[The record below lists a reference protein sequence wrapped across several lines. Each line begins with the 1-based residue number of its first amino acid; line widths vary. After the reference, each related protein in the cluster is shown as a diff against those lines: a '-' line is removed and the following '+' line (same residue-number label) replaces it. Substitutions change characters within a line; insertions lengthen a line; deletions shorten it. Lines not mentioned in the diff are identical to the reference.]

1 MLYIPNLAIHKM
13 SSSSSKR
20 NRKDKDK
27 SVEPG
32 RRLPTAIKR
41 NIFEHTASTRFN
53 NNSVEFKIYCSE
65 EEVFAIGQDIF
76 HISINADINFNAD
89 VEDEYINFVY
99 DKFETLF
106 TSAPFTQHDVNGLG
120 THFDSAFTTKNY
132 RTISLS
138 FFFSQNIED
147 WFKDEEWFNR
157 EVYKPRF
164 TDGNLDAVFNLYI
177 YEEAARLSA
186 QALQVLSL
194 TLENPPLTWW
204 TKTMNPQPSRE
215 DILAA
220 MREIWDFEEKREEN
234 VIIEFALINR
244 PQNIEVD
251 GEQVT
256 IRGLLKF

>member
-65 EEVFAIGQDIF
+65 E
-76 HISINADINFNAD
+76 
-89 VEDEYINFVY
+89 DEYINFVY

-147 WFKDEEWFNR
+147 WFKDREWFNR

-164 TDGNLDAVFNLYI
+164 TDGNLDAVFNHYI

>member
-1 MLYIPNLAIHKM
+1 M

-27 SVEPG
+27 SFELR

-53 NNSVEFKIYCSE
+53 NNTVEFKIYYSE

-76 HISINADINFNAD
+76 YISINADINFNAD

-106 TSAPFTQHDVNGLG
+106 TSAPFTQHDVNDLG
-120 THFDSAFTTKNY
+120 TRFDSAFTTKNY

-138 FFFSQNIED
+138 FLFSQNIEV
-147 WFKDEEWFNR
+147 WFRDRAWFNR
-157 EVYKPRF
+157 EGTEEEDMYKSRF
-164 TDGNLDAVFNLYI
+164 TDGNLDAVFNHYI